1 MSRVPRFR
9 ISEDSALPGA
19 ALEAWRRDGLLV
31 IEGFVP
37 PGDCD
42 ALRQSADQLVD
53 AFDPSEVAT
62 VFSTHSHEHAA
73 SEYFETSG
81 DKVRFFFEENV
92 LDDRG
97 LLTRPKAVS
106 INKMGHAM
114 HDLVPAFQ
122 EFSYHPR
129 LVALA
134 EFLGFDDALVIQSM
148 LIFKQPGIGG
158 EVTWHQDGS
167 FLLTEPQSVTGFW
180 FALEDADLSNGCLW
194 VLPGEHHKG
203 LRQRFRRVGGMLQIE
218 DLVVA
223 EPFDLRRKVP
233 LEVPQG
239 TLVVLHGRLPHY
251 SEVNRSGRSRHAY
264 TLHTIS
270 ASATYLADNWLQRG
284 PDMPLRYLSS
294 REPV

>member
-1 MSRVPRFR
+1 MSGVPRFR
-9 ISEDSALPGA
+9 ISRDSELPGA

-37 PGDCD
+37 PEDCD

-53 AFDPSEVAT
+53 DFDPSEVAT

-97 LLTRPKAVS
+97 LLTCPKAVS

-122 EFSYHPR
+122 QFSYHPR
-129 LVALA
+129 LVKRWQRSWEL
-134 EFLGFDDALVIQSM
+134 DDALVIQSM

-158 EVTWHQDGS
+158 EVTWHQDGT

-180 FALEDADLSNGCLW
+180 FALEDADLDNGCLW

-203 LRQRFRRVGGMLQIE
+203 LRQRFRRIGGMLQLE
-218 DLVVA
+218 DLGAA
-223 EPFDLRRKVP
+223 EPFDLRRKYRWKCP
-233 LEVPQG
+233 R
-239 TLVVLHGRLPHY
+239 GRWWFCTGVY
-251 SEVNRSGRSRHAY
+251 RITAR
-264 TLHTIS
+264 
-270 ASATYLADNWLQRG
+270 
-284 PDMPLRYLSS
+284 
-294 REPV
+294 

>member
-158 EVTWHQDGS
+158 EVTWHQDGT

-218 DLVVA
+218 DLGAA

-239 TLVVLHGRLPHY
+239 TLVVLHGR
-251 SEVNRSGRSRHAY
+251 
-264 TLHTIS
+264 
-270 ASATYLADNWLQRG
+270 
-284 PDMPLRYLSS
+284 
-294 REPV
+294 

>member
-42 ALRQSADQLVD
+42 ALRQSADKLVD

-62 VFSTHSHEHAA
+62 VFSTHSHEHAE

-158 EVTWHQDGS
+158 EVTWHQDGTY
-167 FLLTEPQSVTGFW
+167 LLTEPQSVTGFW

-218 DLVVA
+218 DLGAA

-233 LEVPQG
+233 LEVRQG
-239 TLVVLHGRLPHY
+239 TLVVLHGRLLHY
-251 SEVNRSGRSRHAY
+251 SEVNRSSWSRHTY

-270 ASATYLADNWLQRG
+270 VLATYLADNWLQRG

-294 REPV
+294 GEPA